1 MFVSEEKQQSQAC
14 RWRYSTFKTERV
26 TRHAPGTHGVL
37 QAPVVLA
44 KKARAGGPAA
54 ADSSVAR
61 ATATRSLAL
70 ARLHHPPA
78 T

>member
-1 MFVSEEKQQSQAC
+1 MFVSEEKQQSLAC

-26 TRHAPGTHGVL
+26 TRAPPAHTEFYDKCPSSW
-37 QAPVVLA
+37 Q
-44 KKARAGGPAA
+44 KARAGGPAA